1 MDKHMIYHNVDC
13 KLGMVGSPLIVL
25 DNKVIGIHKLRMR
38 KQINCK
44 GDRLVTIDMIDKL
57 Y

>member
-1 MDKHMIYHNVDC
+1 MIYHNVDS

-44 GDRLVTIDMIDKL
+44 GARLVTIDMIDKL